1 MSQNAD
7 HPHLAHVRRYF
18 QAIEQSPT
26 AEELARFFTAG
37 VRQHEFPNRLVE
49 RGAAR
54 SLADMLE
61 GNQRGQRVVQ
71 NQRYV
76 ILNALAEGDR
86 LAIELNW
93 TAELKVPL
101 GKLAAGDRLEANCGV
116 FFRFED
122 GLISE
127 QHNFDCFEPF

>member
-1 MSQNAD
+1 MSQSQE

-18 QAIEQSPT
+18 QAIERSPT
-26 AEELARFFTAG
+26 QEALASFFTAD

-49 RGAAR
+49 HGAAR
-54 SLADMLE
+54 TLSDMLE
-61 GNQRGQRVVQ
+61 GNQRGQKVVQ

-76 ILNALAEGDR
+76 IKNALVDADR
-86 LAIELNW
+86 LALELHW
-93 TAELKVPL
+93 TAELKVAV
-101 GKLAAGDRLEANCGV
+101 GKLAAGDRMEANCGV
-116 FFRFED
+116 FFRFKD

>member
-1 MSQNAD
+1 
-7 HPHLAHVRRYF
+7 
-18 QAIEQSPT
+18 
-26 AEELARFFTAG
+26 
-37 VRQHEFPNRLVE
+37 
-49 RGAAR
+49 
-54 SLADMLE
+54 MLE
-61 GNQRGQRVVQ
+61 GNQRGQKVVQ